1 MKTNGLQ
8 NIEKSS
14 RSHLFLIYAALVF
27 VTAAAFEPVR
37 KNDFI
42 RLYDD
47 GKYVTDNQAIKG
59 GLNLE
64 SIRWAV
70 STPHYFMW
78 HPLTSL
84 SYVLEYQL
92 FGLNPFWYHLTNLLL
107 HTASVILLFWVLKRM
122 TGALWPSAFVA
133 AVFAFHPL
141 QVESVAWIAERKSVL
156 SGFFWLLTIAAYVR
170 YVQLTSVGRYIIVL
184 IVFCLSA
191 MTKPTV
197 VTLPFALLL
206 LDYWPLR
213 RFGWLYKRSEKDFYE
228 QIAVAQSSVHR
239 LIIEKIPLFIISILL
254 SVITYLSQQSGN
266 VINSEERFPL
276 DIRIANAF
284 VSYIRYIGKLIY
296 PTGLAVFY
304 PHPGRN
310 LPNWQPAI
318 SFLLLVIISILV
330 VWQIRRRPYLAVGWF
345 WYLGILVPVIGL
357 VQAGGQA
364 MADRYTYIPLIG
376 IYMMIAWIGG
386 EVLERWRSLRIYAAL
401 LAGLI
406 FCALLVATRT
416 QVGYWQNDETLF
428 SHAVKVT
435 KNNHLAHYNLAKSFE
450 SKGQYDKAIENYK
463 QVVQITP
470 SDYET
475 YNNMGAA
482 FLTQGQFDQAVV
494 SYSQS
499 LKIKPDY
506 AIAIYNLGLAKLK
519 QGKYAEAVAQ
529 FTRALVITPNSPE
542 AYNELGNAYTGLGKY
557 DLAIKNY
564 EKAIKLKPD
573 YITAIYNA
581 GMATLKQN
589 KYDKTI
595 EYFRKALEQNPDSVI
610 VLNSLAW
617 ILATAED
624 SRFQNPTDAVKYAE
638 KACKLINYNDA
649 AYLDTLAAACASA
662 GIFDQAVQT
671 AEKAFKLAE
680 VNEQE
685 KLANE
690 IQEHLKVYKAKQPW
704 LEHTHGP

>member
-8 NIEKSS
+8 NIEKPS

-27 VTAAAFEPVR
+27 ITAAAFEPVR

-47 GKYVTDNQAIKG
+47 GTYVTNNQNIKDG
-59 GLNLE
+59 V
-64 SIRWAV
+64 SIKSIYWAF
-70 STPHYFMW
+70 TTLYAANW
-78 HPLTSL
+78 HPLTWL
-84 SYVLEYQL
+84 SHILDCEF
-92 FGLNPFWYHLTNLLL
+92 FGLNSSWHHLTNLLFHIANVL
-107 HTASVILLFWVLKRM
+107 LLFYIFYKM
-122 TGALWPSAFVA
+122 TGAIWRSVFVA
-133 AVFAFHPL
+133 AVFAIHPL
-141 QVESVAWIAERKSVL
+141 RVESVAWVAERKDVL
-156 SGFFWLLTIAAYVR
+156 SSFFWMLTLAIYIWYSAKPCLKR
-170 YVQLTSVGRYIIVL
+170 YLFVAIS
-184 IVFCLSA
+184 FCLGL
-191 MTKPTV
+191 MCKPML
-197 VTLPFALLL
+197 VTLPLVLLL
-206 LDYWPLR
+206 MDFWPLR
-213 RFGWLYKRSEKDFYE
+213 RFRINADEPPIRSIFKLT
-228 QIAVAQSSVHR
+228 A
-239 LIIEKIPLFIISILL
+239 EKIPLIVLSAVS
-254 SVITYLSQQSGN
+254 SVITFIAQQKGGAMKYA
-266 VINSEERFPL
+266 ETWPL
-276 DIRIANAF
+276 DTRLVNAML
-284 VSYIRYIGKLIY
+284 SYMGYIVKMFY
-296 PTGLAVFY
+296 PSSLSVFY
-304 PHPGRN
+304 PLFSRKESG
-310 LPNWQPAI
+310 LQPTI
-318 SFLLLVIISILV
+318 SFLLLVIISGLV

-345 WYLGILVPVIGL
+345 WYLGTLVPVIGL
-357 VQAGGQA
+357 VHFGGQA